1 MFQFRRYYGLASLAA
16 AAALGCTS
24 LETVRDLPLAKPA
37 IAKNG
42 VVLDVLFVRFP
53 LGDAELNG
61 PVWSEIDE
69 LHFPVSL
76 RRRLEAN
83 GLRAGILSG
92 AIPLKIEQLLKLT
105 DSPEV
110 DGTPQEVDVEQEPA
124 AKQRQ
129 LRVRGGRR
137 SNIVVMG
144 ETERVPEMSLLLRDD
159 AGQVKGRTFQSVLG
173 QFATRA
179 YPKGDGGVRLEMI
192 PELEHGAPQKRF
204 VPGDGMFRVEF
215 GPPREVLDQLRIEA
229 NLAPSQMLVLT
240 TLPKRTGS
248 LGYRF
253 FTETRGDVSVQKM
266 ILVRLA
272 HSEYD
277 DRFSDGSPP
286 IDEEQVKK
294 LDVDVLVRE

>member
-1 MFQFRRYYGLASLAA
+1 MQTLRRYLGCLSVAA
-16 AAALGCTS
+16 AAAAGCTS
-24 LETVRDLPLAKPA
+24 LEPIRDLPLAKPTLS
-37 IAKNG
+37 KTG

-53 LGDAELNG
+53 VGDPELNQT
-61 PVWSEIDE
+61 VWSEIDE
-69 LHFPVSL
+69 LHFPVDL
-76 RRRLEAN
+76 RRRLENN
-83 GLRAGILSG
+83 GFRAGILSG
-92 AIPLKIEQLLKLT
+92 ALPLKIEQLLELT
-105 DSPEV
+105 DRFDV
-110 DGTPQEVDVEQEPA
+110 DGAPKEVDVEREPA

-137 SNIVVMG
+137 SNVIVMG

-240 TLPKRTGS
+240 ALPKKTGS

-253 FTETRGDVSVQKM
+253 FTESRGDVSVQKM

-277 DRFSDGSPP
+277 DRFSDGAPP
-286 IDEEQVKK
+286 VDEEQVKK
-294 LDVDVLVRE
+294 LDVDVLVHE